1 MLDTT
6 LRDKPTSIIFNFN
19 ITNRQEYPLTAFAR
33 LEFVSGPTSE
43 GDPTTANN
51 NKVDLGINDN
61 PIREQDICT
70 ITIGKNDIL
79 YGLSFNAVPLCYF
92 RVIFY
97 NTAGFYKEEDLYQ
110 PIIIYVM
117 DILNNSVVD
126 SNGSWVLNYDI
137 TLHPKEQLMP
147 ISQLSD
153 NFRGINPD
161 LWQSLTQ
168 IPYDTRGDD
177 TYILPYIISFN
188 NPSAY
193 FVNKY
198 NKQEDYWNY
207 YPIAENVDRDHWGVI
222 GQAYRYLR
230 PIQVT
235 SKIEYQT
242 ANGTTLTNVTG
253 GTITLTA
260 DNSGYNKFTKT
271 YSGGTLAMTP
281 VPVGSDIKLAAEPL
295 SGYTITENVK
305 TMKNVGAD
313 VNDAITGVSST
324 FIAKQSSSLPIV
336 VSVNLPVKIYNISNY
351 NDYSVDIR
359 LKIYSREQNSSEP
372 KELLTTVS
380 CTMDS
385 NPGNR
390 TIEAYNRTIRIESAK
405 LTKRYYGEIE
415 SVAPVK
421 LEDTQFKSHDSKYN
435 LILTSYEKGLRQ
447 LTIEIISS
455 ITGWDISTTSSKLS
469 TFDTST
475 EKKLIL
481 LSSESIITVEQGY
494 ADLAN
499 IGAKSNVEKVNSTTG
514 GFIWDGEQKNLD
526 AYCYV
531 MPVASGRSYTIE
543 VRNTSMKWVNTDI
556 TAPSGA
562 FTWEVT
568 NAQGRSLADGVI
580 PKTLPYDISFIMSRW
595 CDVRK
600 NLPNGQT
607 ISRTFTLEKGKSS
620 GTFYVDDFIL
630 DSNFRVTYFMCDNPI
645 EMNTPVSSQSDQ
657 LYGGWYTSTRITIG
671 KDVFNIKYNQ

>member
-1 MLDTT
+1 MLDKT
-6 LRDKPTSIIFNFN
+6 LRAEPESIIFNFN
-19 ITNRQEYPLTAFAR
+19 ITNHQEYPLAAFAR
-33 LEFVSGPTSE
+33 LEFIGSTSME
-43 GDPTTANN
+43 GDPTTANKN
-51 NKVDLGINDN
+51 PNFATNDIPIN
-61 PIREQDICT
+61 REHICT
-70 ITIGKNDIL
+70 ITLEKTDRL
-79 YGLSFNAVPLCYF
+79 YAFCFSTVPLCYL
-92 RVIFY
+92 RLIFY
-97 NTAGFYKEEDLYQ
+97 NTAGFYKDEDLFQ
-110 PIIIYVM
+110 PIIIYTT
-117 DILNNSVVD
+117 DILDNSVVD

-137 TLHPKEQLMP
+137 TIHPKEQLMP

-153 NFRGINPD
+153 NFRGINPN

-168 IPYDTRGDD
+168 IPLDGINENFIL
-177 TYILPYIISFN
+177 TYRIFN
-188 NPSAY
+188 MSY

-207 YPIAENVDRDHWGVI
+207 YPIAEHTDRDGWGVI

-260 DNSGYNKFTKT
+260 DRSGYNKFTKT
-271 YSGGTLAMTP
+271 YSGGILTMYP
-281 VPVGSDIKLAAEPL
+281 VPIGADIKLTAVPL
-295 SGYTITENVK
+295 SGYTITENVQS
-305 TMKNVGAD
+305 MKNVGAD
-313 VNDAITGVSST
+313 INNTITAVTST
-324 FIAKQSSSLPIV
+324 FIAKPSSTSPIV
-336 VSVNLPVKIYNISNY
+336 MVTLLPVKIYNISNY

-359 LKIYSREQNSSEP
+359 LKIYSREQNSSES
-372 KELLTTVS
+372 KELLATVS

-390 TIEAYNRTIRIESAK
+390 TIEAYNGTIRIESAK
-405 LTKRYYGEIE
+405 ITKRYYGEIE

-543 VRNTSMKWVNTDI
+543 VRNASMKWVNTDI

-630 DSNFRVTYFMCDNPI
+630 DSNSRVTYFMCDNPI

>member
-1 MLDTT
+1 MLDKT
-6 LRDKPTSIIFNFN
+6 LRAEPESIIFNFN
-19 ITNRQEYPLTAFAR
+19 ITNHQEYPLAAFAR
-33 LEFVSGPTSE
+33 LEFIGSTSME
-43 GDPTTANN
+43 GDPTTANKN
-51 NKVDLGINDN
+51 PNFATNDIPING
-61 PIREQDICT
+61 EHICT
-70 ITIGKNDIL
+70 ITLEKTDRL
-79 YGLSFNAVPLCYF
+79 YAFCFSTAPLCYL
-92 RVIFY
+92 RLIFY
-97 NTAGFYKEEDLYQ
+97 NTAGFYKDEDLFQ
-110 PIIIYVM
+110 PIIIYTT
-117 DILNNSVVD
+117 DILDNSVVD

-137 TLHPKEQLMP
+137 TIHPKEQLMP

-153 NFRGINPD
+153 NFRGINPN

-168 IPYDTRGDD
+168 IPLDGINENFIL
-177 TYILPYIISFN
+177 TYRIFN
-188 NPSAY
+188 MSY

-207 YPIAENVDRDHWGVI
+207 YPIAEHTDRDGWGVI

-260 DNSGYNKFTKT
+260 DRSGYNKFTKT
-271 YSGGTLAMTP
+271 YSGGILTMYP
-281 VPVGSDIKLAAEPL
+281 VPIGADIKLTAVPL
-295 SGYTITENVK
+295 SGYTITENVQS
-305 TMKNVGAD
+305 MKNVGAD
-313 VNDAITGVSST
+313 INNTITAVTST
-324 FIAKQSSSLPIV
+324 FIAKQSSSVPIV
-336 VSVNLPVKIYNISNY
+336 TVILLPVKIYNISNY
-351 NDYSVDIR
+351 NDYSVGIR
-359 LKIYSREQNSSEP
+359 LKIYSREQNSSKP
-372 KELLTTVS
+372 KELLATVS

-390 TIEAYNRTIRIESAK
+390 TIEAYNGTVRIDSAK
-405 LTKRYYGEIE
+405 VTKRYYGEIE

-455 ITGWDISTTSSKLS
+455 ITGWDVSTASSKLS

-481 LSSESIITVEQGY
+481 LSSTSIITAEQGY

-514 GFIWDGEQKNLD
+514 GLIWDEEQKNLD

-543 VRNTSMKWVNTDI
+543 VRNASMKWVNTDI

-630 DSNFRVTYFMCDNPI
+630 DSNSRVTYFMCDNPI

-671 KDVFNIKYNQ
+671 KDMFNIKYNQ

>member
-1 MLDTT
+1 MLDKT
-6 LRDKPTSIIFNFN
+6 LRAEPESIIFNFN
-19 ITNRQEYPLTAFAR
+19 ITNHQEYPLAAFAR
-33 LEFVSGPTSE
+33 LEFIGTTSME
-43 GDPTTANN
+43 GDPTTANKN
-51 NKVDLGINDN
+51 PNFATNDIPINS
-61 PIREQDICT
+61 EHICT
-70 ITIGKNDIL
+70 ITLEKTDRL
-79 YGLSFNAVPLCYF
+79 YAFCFSTAPLCYL
-92 RVIFY
+92 RLIFY
-97 NTAGFYKEEDLYQ
+97 NTAGFYKDEDLFQ
-110 PIIIYVM
+110 PIIIYTT
-117 DILNNSVVD
+117 DILDNSVVD

-137 TLHPKEQLMP
+137 TIHPKEQLMP

-153 NFRGINPD
+153 NFRGINPN

-168 IPYDTRGDD
+168 IPLDGINENFIL
-177 TYILPYIISFN
+177 TYRIFN
-188 NPSAY
+188 MSY

-207 YPIAENVDRDHWGVI
+207 YPIAEHTDRDGWGVI

-260 DNSGYNKFTKT
+260 DSSGYNKFTKT
-271 YSGGTLAMTP
+271 YSGGILTMYP
-281 VPVGSDIKLAAEPL
+281 VPIGADIKLTAVPL
-295 SGYTITENVK
+295 SGYTITENVQS
-305 TMKNVGAD
+305 MKNVGAD
-313 VNDAITGVSST
+313 INNTITAVTST
-324 FIAKQSSSLPIV
+324 FIAKPSSTSPIV
-336 VSVNLPVKIYNISNY
+336 MATLLPVKIYNISNY

-359 LKIYSREQNSSEP
+359 LKIYSREQNSSES
-372 KELLTTVS
+372 KELLATVS

-390 TIEAYNRTIRIESAK
+390 TIEAYNRTIQIESAK
-405 LTKRYYGEIE
+405 ITKRYYGKIE

-514 GFIWDGEQKNLD
+514 GFIWDEEQKNLD

-543 VRNTSMKWVNTDI
+543 VRNASMKWVNTDI
-556 TAPSGA
+556 AAPSGA

-568 NAQGRSLADGVI
+568 NAHGRSLADGVI

-630 DSNFRVTYFMCDNPI
+630 DSYSRVTYFMCDNPI

>member
-1 MLDTT
+1 MLDKT
-6 LRDKPTSIIFNFN
+6 LRAEPESIIFNFN
-19 ITNRQEYPLTAFAR
+19 ITNHQEYPLAAFAR
-33 LEFVSGPTSE
+33 LEFIGTTRME
-43 GDPTTANN
+43 GDPTTANKN
-51 NKVDLGINDN
+51 PNFATNDIPIN
-61 PIREQDICT
+61 RQHICT
-70 ITIGKNDIL
+70 ITLEKTDRLYAFCFSTVPLAYLRLIL
-79 YGLSFNAVPLCYF
+79 YNASGMYEMADF
-92 RVIFY
+92 
-97 NTAGFYKEEDLYQ
+97 YQ
-110 PIIIYVM
+110 PTIIYTT

-137 TLHPKEQLMP
+137 TIHPKEQLMP

-153 NFRGINPD
+153 NFRGINPN

-168 IPYDTRGDD
+168 IPFTGGDKN
-177 TYILPYIISFN
+177 YILPYKIFN

-198 NKQEDYWNY
+198 NTQEDYWNY
-207 YPIAENVDRDHWGVI
+207 YPIAEHTDRDGWGVI

-260 DNSGYNKFTKT
+260 DRSGYNKFTKT
-271 YSGGTLAMTP
+271 YSGGILTMYP
-281 VPVGSDIKLAAEPL
+281 VPIGADIKLIAEPL

-305 TMKNVGAD
+305 TMTNVGAD
-313 VNDAITGVSST
+313 INNTITAVSST
-324 FIAKQSSSLPIV
+324 FIAKQSSSVPIV
-336 VSVNLPVKIYNISNY
+336 TVILLPVKIYNISNY
-351 NDYSVDIR
+351 NDYSVGIR

-390 TIEAYNRTIRIESAK
+390 TIEAYNGTVRINSAK
-405 LTKRYYGEIE
+405 VTKRYYGEIE

-455 ITGWDISTTSSKLS
+455 ITGWDVSTASSKLS

-481 LSSESIITVEQGY
+481 LSSTSIITAEQGY

-499 IGAKSNVEKVNSTTG
+499 IGAESNVEKVNSTTG
-514 GFIWDGEQKNLD
+514 GLIWDGEQKNLD

-543 VRNTSMKWVNTDI
+543 VRNASMKWVNTDI
-556 TAPSGA
+556 TAPSGV
-562 FTWEVT
+562 FTWEIT

-607 ISRTFTLEKGKSS
+607 ISKTFTLEKGKSS
-620 GTFYVDDFIL
+620 GTFYVGDFIL
-630 DSNFRVTYFMCDNPI
+630 DRYSRVTYFMCDNPI
-645 EMNTPVSSQSDQ
+645 EMVTPVSSQSNQMDVE
-657 LYGGWYTSTRITIG
+657 WYTSSRITIG
-671 KDVFNIKYNQ
+671 KDTFNIKYNQ